1 MKTLIRLAAGAAT
14 AVVLA
19 AAAPASAQTYDYR
32 YDRERDVV
40 DEVVD
45 GVARVAGAVAQVTRG
60 GYYDP
65 RYGSRYDPRYGS
77 RYDPRYGQGYGNGG
91 DRYAADAC
99 AYEAQR
105 RYARRYGGVGV
116 DIRDVQWSRRDRMR
130 VYGTLELGD
139 YGRYGN
145 NYNRYD
151 RYDRY
156 DRYGRNAQFGRY
168 ERRLG
173 FTCTVR
179 TDGRVTDFDT
189 QRSY

>member
-1 MKTLIRLAAGAAT
+1 MKALIRLAAGAAT

-32 YDRERDVV
+32 YDRDRDVV
-40 DEVVD
+40 EEVVD
-45 GVARVAGAVAQVTRG
+45 GIARVAGAVAQVSRG

-65 RYGSRYDPRYGS
+65 RYGSRYDPRYG
-77 RYDPRYGQGYGNGG
+77 QGYGYGGG
-91 DRYAADAC
+91 DRYAADVC

-130 VYGTLELGD
+130 VHGTLELGD
-139 YGRYGN
+139 YGRSGSYG
-145 NYNRYD
+145 RYD
-151 RYDRY
+151 RYDPYR
-156 DRYGRNAQFGRY
+156 RNAQFGRY
-168 ERRLG
+168 ERRIG

-189 QRSY
+189 HRYY

>member
-1 MKTLIRLAAGAAT
+1 MKALIRLAAGAAT
-14 AVVLA
+14 TVVLA
-19 AAAPASAQTYDYR
+19 AAAPASAQYYDYR
-32 YDRERDVV
+32 YDRDRDVV
-40 DEVVD
+40 EEVID

-65 RYGSRYDPRYGS
+65 RYGSRYDPRYG
-77 RYDPRYGQGYGNGG
+77 QGYGYGRGG
-91 DRYAADAC
+91 ERYAADAC

-116 DIRDVQWSRRDRMR
+116 DIRDVRYYRSNRLR
-130 VYGTLELGD
+130 VHGTLELAD
-139 YGRYGN
+139 YG
-145 NYNRYD
+145 

-156 DRYGRNAQFGRY
+156 DRYGRDDRFGRY

-179 TDGRVTDFDT
+179 YDGRVTDFDT
-189 QRSY
+189 HRYY

>member
-1 MKTLIRLAAGAAT
+1 MKALIRLAAGAAT

-32 YDRERDVV
+32 YDRDRDVV
-40 DEVVD
+40 EEVVD
-45 GVARVAGAVAQVTRG
+45 GIARVAGAVAQVSRG

-65 RYGSRYDPRYGS
+65 RYGSRYDPRYGQG
-77 RYDPRYGQGYGNGG
+77 YGYGQGGE
-91 DRYAADAC
+91 RYAADAC

-130 VYGTLELGD
+130 VYGTLEVGD

-145 NYNRYD
+145 FG
-151 RYDRY
+151 RY

-168 ERRLG
+168 ERRIG

-179 TDGRVTDFDT
+179 TNGRVTDFDT
-189 QRSY
+189 HRTY

>member
-1 MKTLIRLAAGAAT
+1 MKALIRLAAGAAT

-32 YDRERDVV
+32 YDRDRDVV

-45 GVARVAGAVAQVTRG
+45 GIARVAGAVAQVSRG

-65 RYGSRYDPRYGS
+65 RYGSRYDPRYGQ
-77 RYDPRYGQGYGNGG
+77 RYGYGQGGE
-91 DRYAADAC
+91 RYAADAC

-130 VYGTLELGD
+130 VYGTLEVGD

-145 NYNRYD
+145 YG
-151 RYDRY
+151 RY

-168 ERRLG
+168 QRRIG

-179 TDGRVTDFDT
+179 TNGRVTDFDT
-189 QRSY
+189 HRTY